1 MDGQERAFAM
11 TGPPDD
17 LEPVDIL
24 LVDDH
29 PGNLASLEAIL
40 RQPDYNLVL
49 ARSGPEALTLV
60 LRQEFVVILLDVA
73 MPEMDGFEV
82 ATIIRQREQ
91 SRHIPII
98 FVTASVYEMEHVFR
112 GYTVGAVDYL
122 RKPLDPH
129 AVRAK
134 VAVFV
139 ELFRQRR
146 RNERQA
152 KQLQQAEARLRARA
166 EEALRESEAIYQAT
180 FEEAPVGIG
189 HASPDG
195 VWTKVNRRLGELLGV
210 AHEDLVG
217 RDVAAITADDD
228 DQGLR
233 AAIDALR
240 GGAGPSVYSGEHRLA
255 TPRLERWG
263 QVTISAMR
271 DPDDWVARFLVVV
284 ADVTERKAIETER
297 VRLLQELRDGVRA
310 RDDFLAIAAHELKT
324 PLTPLRLQTA
334 GLLRELRRGEDPASL
349 LAGLERRLEII
360 DGASARLEA
369 LVDKLLDVSRTSVG
383 QLAIELEEV
392 DLGSLVESVVRDMSG
407 DIARS
412 GSTVALHAESDVR
425 GHWDRVR
432 IAQVVMNLLSNA
444 LKFGSGRPIHV
455 SVSRDDRTARLS
467 VRDEGI
473 GIAPE
478 ALARIFERF
487 ERLGPVRHHG
497 GFGLGLWIVRQIVT
511 AHGGDVTVSSRP
523 GQGAEFVVVL
533 PSDPARMRA
542 ATATDRSRT
551 SERALP
557 ASAAR
562 GAETRGADSRVEEA
576 RGAAS

>member
-1 MDGQERAFAM
+1 M
-11 TGPPDD
+11 TGPPED

-24 LVDDH
+24 LVDDQ

-49 ARSGPEALTLV
+49 ARSGPEALALV

-73 MPEMDGFEV
+73 MPEMDGFET
-82 ATIIRQREQ
+82 AAIIRQREQ
-91 SRHIPII
+91 SRLIPII

-146 RNERQA
+146 RNELQA
-152 KQLQQAEARLRARA
+152 KRLQEAEALLRMRA

-195 VWTKVNRRLGELLGV
+195 IWTKVNRRLCEILGFSHD
-210 AHEDLVG
+210 ALVG
-217 RDVAAITADDD
+217 THVAAIADD
-228 DQGLR
+228 GEETRLR
-233 AAIDALR
+233 AGIEALR
-240 GGAGPSVYSGEHRLA
+240 KGTAPNVYSGEHRLVSPRVA
-255 TPRLERWG
+255 TWG
-263 QVTISAMR
+263 HVTVSAMR
-271 DPDDWVARFLVVV
+271 DPEGCVRRFLVVV
-284 ADVTERKAIETER
+284 ADITERKAVESER
-297 VRLLQELRDGVRA
+297 ARLVQELRDGVRA

-324 PLTPLRLQTA
+324 PLTPLRLQTG
-334 GLLRELRRGEDPASL
+334 GLLRELRRGEDPARL
-349 LAGLERRLEII
+349 LGTLERRLEII
-360 DGASARLEA
+360 DAASARLEG
-369 LVDKLLDVSRTSVG
+369 LIEELLDVSRTSVG

-392 DLGSLVESVVRDMSG
+392 DLATLVEGVVRDMG
-407 DIARS
+407 DEIARS
-412 GSTVALHAESDVR
+412 GSTVEVHAEPDVR
-425 GHWDRVR
+425 GRWDAVR
-432 IAQVVMNLLSNA
+432 LAQVVKNLLSNA
-444 LKFGSGRPIHV
+444 LKYGAQRPIHV
-455 SVSRDDRTARLS
+455 SISHDDCLARLS
-467 VRDEGI
+467 VRDRGI

-478 ALARIFERF
+478 AQSRIFERF

-497 GFGLGLWIVRQIVT
+497 GFGLGLWIVRQIAI
-511 AHGGDVTVSSRP
+511 AHGGDVTVVSRP
-523 GQGAEFVVVL
+523 DEGSEFVVVL
-533 PSDPARMRA
+533 PLDPTAARAPTATGA
-542 ATATDRSRT
+542 ATSDR
-551 SERALP
+551 
-557 ASAAR
+557 ASLLQEAR
-562 GAETRGADSRVEEA
+562 GTETRGPDSKSTEA